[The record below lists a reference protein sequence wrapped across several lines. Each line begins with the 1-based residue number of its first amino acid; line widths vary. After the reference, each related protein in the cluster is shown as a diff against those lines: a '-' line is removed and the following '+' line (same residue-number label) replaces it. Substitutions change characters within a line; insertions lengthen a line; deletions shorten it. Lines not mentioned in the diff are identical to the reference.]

1 MNVRDPRTI
10 VTPDAFRVAPDL
22 LGLPLAGP
30 MRRALGMLIDLM
42 IIGVFALL
50 GWTATLA
57 FIAFMLIVHFTAKGS
72 SFGHALVRLPV
83 RALALTLLA
92 VLVLGRPVSWV
103 SSVVEDLAGPQLA
116 SVTGGPSD
124 GGATLE
130 ADGGLTLE
138 ADDDA
143 GALISPAD
151 LLRSGADAIRFARTR
166 DSTEARTLARSLAE
180 RLRRQGLTPA
190 EITEVLGELGA
201 DSTKAPAKWRA
212 VRLEAARLDSAR
224 RELRASEDS
233 LLAAYFTAVQED
245 TARARI
251 LRPLI
256 VEALSGDTIQA
267 LSSRLERREGELLE
281 AHEEL
286 EERSGFS
293 LLRLAGNLAEDLGLG
308 FGLSGVYFTLFT
320 VWWRG
325 RTPGKR
331 IVGELVVKLNGE
343 PMTWWDS
350 FNRFGGYAA
359 GIATGTLGFL
369 ELIWDAN
376 RQAAH
381 DKMVGT
387 VVLRTRGKGIPPI
400 SLLPEAERP
409 RGDWT

>member
-30 MRRALGMLIDLM
+30 TRRALGMLIDLM
-42 IIGVFALL
+42 VIGVFALL

-57 FIAFMLIVHFTAKGS
+57 FIAFMLILHFTAKGGPL
-72 SFGHALVRLPV
+72 GHALVRLPV

-92 VLVLGRPVSWV
+92 VLVFGRPVSWV

-116 SVTGGPSD
+116 SVTHGPSD
-124 GGATLE
+124 RGATLE
-130 ADGGLTLE
+130 VDGN
-138 ADDDA
+138 AR
-143 GALISPAD
+143 ALISPAD

-180 RLRRQGLTPA
+180 QLRGQGLTPA

-201 DSTKAPAKWRA
+201 DSSEAPAKWRA
-212 VRLEAARLDSAR
+212 VRMEAARLDSAR

-256 VEALSGDTIQA
+256 VEALSGDTLEA

-281 AHEEL
+281 AREEL

-293 LLRLAGNLAEDLGLG
+293 FLRLAGNLAEDLGLG

-320 VWWRG
+320 ILWRG

-331 IVGELVVKLNGE
+331 IVGERVVKLNGK

-387 VVLRTRGKGIPPI
+387 VVLRTRGNGIPPVQ
-400 SLLPEAERP
+400 SPS
-409 RGDWT
+409 

>member
-10 VTPDAFRVAPDL
+10 VTPYAFRVAPDL

-30 MRRALGMLIDLM
+30 TRRALGMLIDL
-42 IIGVFALL
+42 IVIGAFALL

-57 FIAFMLIVHFTAKGS
+57 FIAFMLILHFTAKGG

-83 RALALTLLA
+83 RALALTLLV
-92 VLVLGRPVSWV
+92 VLVFGRPVSWV

-124 GGATLE
+124 RGATLE

-138 ADDDA
+138 ADGDA
-143 GALISPAD
+143 RALISPAD

-166 DSTEARTLARSLAE
+166 DSIEARTLARSLAE

-201 DSTKAPAKWRA
+201 DSSKAPAKWRA
-212 VRLEAARLDSAR
+212 VRMEAARLDSAR

-256 VEALSGDTIQA
+256 VEALSGDTLEA
-267 LSSRLERREGELLE
+267 LSGRLERREGELLE
-281 AHEEL
+281 AREEL
-286 EERSGFS
+286 EERRGFS

-320 VWWRG
+320 IWWRG

-331 IVGELVVKLNGE
+331 IVGERVVKLNGK

-387 VVLRTRGKGIPPI
+387 VVLRTRGNGIPPVQ
-400 SLLPEAERP
+400 SPS
-409 RGDWT
+409 

>member
-1 MNVRDPRTI
+1 I
-10 VTPDAFRVAPDL
+10 VTPYAFRVAPDL

-30 MRRALGMLIDLM
+30 TRRALGMLIDLM
-42 IIGVFALL
+42 VIGAFALL

-57 FIAFMLIVHFTAKGS
+57 FIAFVLVVHFTAKDGA
-72 SFGHALVRLPV
+72 FGRVLIRLPV
-83 RALALTLLA
+83 RALALV
-92 VLVLGRPVSWV
+92 VLVVLVFGRPVSWV
-103 SSVVEDLAGPQLA
+103 SSVIEDLAGPQLA
-116 SVTGGPSD
+116 SVTGGQSD

-130 ADGGLTLE
+130 PDDGLTLE
-138 ADDDA
+138 ADGDA

-151 LLRSGADAIRFARTR
+151 LLRTGRDAIRLARTD

-180 RLRRQGLTPA
+180 ELRRQGLTPA

-201 DSTKAPAKWRA
+201 DSAKAPAKWRA
-212 VRLEAARLDSAR
+212 VRMEAARLDSAR

-245 TARARI
+245 TVRARI

-256 VEALSGDTIQA
+256 VEALSGDTLEA
-267 LSSRLERREGELLE
+267 LSGRLERREGELLE
-281 AHEEL
+281 AREEL
-286 EERSGFS
+286 EERRGFS

-320 VWWRG
+320 IWWRG

-331 IVGELVVKLNGE
+331 IVGERVVKLNGK

-387 VVLRTRGKGIPPI
+387 VVLRTRGNGIPPVQ
-400 SLLPEAERP
+400 SPS
-409 RGDWT
+409 

>member
-138 ADDDA
+138 ADGDA

-151 LLRSGADAIRFARTR
+151 LLRNGADAIRFARTR
-166 DSTEARTLARSLAE
+166 DSTEART
-180 RLRRQGLTPA
+180 Q
-190 EITEVLGELGA
+190 
-201 DSTKAPAKWRA
+201 APAKWRA

-233 LLAAYFTAVQED
+233 LLAAYVTAVQKD

-331 IVGELVVKLNGE
+331 IVGERVVKLNGE